1 MEQVC
6 KHPLSQTQNTFVVR
20 HPLTWWIL
28 LDWWCQVSPIPPME
42 MSVRLWGSQNAL
54 QKYVEII
61 NVGST
66 FFPFLPG
73 RHCCITNRP
82 GPPAI
87 TRDLKQQWHHRVL
100 FALLQPARVISDFLS
115 LHNTTL
121 SLAHHSP
128 QVIFKCHSSPTDV
141 SSVALCWYVRQEF
154 LIGLPF
160 LPIESEIQL

>member
-121 SLAHHSP
+121 GCPVLICSARVLDW
-128 QVIFKCHSSPTDV
+128 SSFPSYWV
-141 SSVALCWYVRQEF
+141 WNSIISQIKRVNLF
-154 LIGLPF
+154 NI
-160 LPIESEIQL
+160 